1 MRMRPATVLTALLLA
16 APAAAE
22 EARPAPQCTVGIC
35 QVRVTPQQLLA
46 RAESLVHARR
56 FGEAQQLIDALAEAP
71 ETRFQSRF
79 LDGYAASQQGNY
91 AHAADVFK
99 AMLASD
105 PRQTRVRLELARA
118 MLAMGQTGSA
128 DRQFRIAEADGELPP
143 DVARAI
149 RGFREVIRSRRAWR
163 LDVDF
168 GIAPDSNINNATG
181 NDTVTVLFGD
191 TSLPIQLDS
200 RAQARSGTGQTGS
213 VSAGLRLPVS
223 DTIAALVD
231 VDTNGTNYAGTAYDD
246 YLVQFAAG
254 PEFRVSRN
262 ASVSAEAVAAQ
273 RWFGGRVASR
283 QAGVKGGA
291 QLALGGLR
299 RIGAQLDV
307 RHTDALFDR
316 QYSGWQ
322 GGLFVTGEQAVA
334 KTFVAS
340 LGGFVRR
347 DELRAAA
354 YSNTELGVTAGFGGE
369 LPLGISFG
377 ASGSVSRAA
386 FDAPIALF
394 ATDPRRDWRYSA
406 RMTLGNRKVRVFGFS
421 PQASVSWARN
431 DSSLA
436 YYATDR
442 VRLRLALAR
451 YF

>member
-1 MRMRPATVLTALLLA
+1 MRTRFAAIAPLLLA
-16 APAAAE
+16 APAAAQ
-22 EARPAPQCTVGIC
+22 EAQPAYQCTFGIC
-35 QVRVTPQQLLA
+35 QVRFTPRELLA
-46 RAESLVHARR
+46 RAETLVRARR
-56 FGEAQQLIDALAEAP
+56 FAEAEQLIQALSQAP

-79 LDGYAASQQGNY
+79 LAGYVAAEQGQFERAAS
-91 AHAADVFK
+91 VFK
-99 AMLASD
+99 GILADD
-105 PRQTRVRLELARA
+105 PHQTRVRLELARA
-118 MLAMGQTGSA
+118 MVGLGQTGSA
-128 DRQFRIAEADGELPP
+128 EKQFRIAEADGELPP

-163 LDVDF
+163 FDVDF

-200 RAQARSGTGQTGS
+200 RAKARSGTGQTGS
-213 VSAGLRLPVS
+213 VSAGLRLPLS
-223 DTIAALVD
+223 DTVAALVD
-231 VDTNGTNYAGTAYDD
+231 VDTNGTNYSGKAYDD

-254 PEFRVSRN
+254 PEFRLSPD
-262 ASVSAEAVAAQ
+262 ASVSAEAVGAQ
-273 RWFGGRVASR
+273 RWFGGRPASR
-283 QAGVKGGA
+283 QVGVKSGA
-291 QLALGGLR
+291 QLAFGGLR
-299 RIGAQLDV
+299 RIGAQLDI

-322 GGLFVTGEQAVA
+322 GGFFLTGEQAVA

-354 YSNTELGVTAGFGGE
+354 YSNTEVGATVGFGGE

-377 ASGSVSRAA
+377 ASGSVSRATY
-386 FDAPIALF
+386 DAPIAMF
-394 ATDPRRDWRYSA
+394 ANDPRRDWRYSA
-406 RMTLGNRKVRVFGFS
+406 RLTLGNRKVRVFGFS

-431 DSSLA
+431 DSSIA